1 MLVLFTIRDL
11 SDSSR
16 PVSLQPS
23 LGMLMQSVFLILL
36 VLLLHLVAGEGA
48 AMYIKDSKH
57 ISPPLYI
64 TPSLLLQ
71 LVRGDVEARNPM
83 DRKQLLSPP
92 QAMDQLFFPPQ
103 KRDQLFPHPKD
114 RHHLLSP
121 PKYRDQ
127 ILSPPKDRHHLLSPP
142 TLRGKRA
149 GLWVPRWVKKV
160 REDITQKQGEIIK

>member
-1 MLVLFTIRDL
+1 MLISLTLR
-11 SDSSR
+11 
-16 PVSLQPS
+16 VSKNTFFGL
-23 LGMLMQSVFLILL
+23 VFLPEANL
-36 VLLLHLVAGEGA
+36 EGRGA
-48 AMYIKDSKH
+48 
-57 ISPPLYI
+57 PPLYI
-64 TPSLLLQ
+64 TPSHLLQ